1 MKTNPMKL
9 MKPNK
14 FLFLLFL
21 VNFSFAQYNTTAKI
35 KAVATTGLNKII
47 LPPEIRSV
55 SKEDLSDFRIFDSKG
70 IEVPYFI
77 VRNEKETFSNSFEE
91 YNIVSKNAI
100 PNKSTSI
107 VIANPSAQSINQ
119 ISLFIANS
127 DVTKTYSLSGSE
139 DQKEWFGLSNS
150 QTLSDLNSTDKT
162 NTVKTISFPLSSYC
176 FLKIDFDDKKTLPI
190 NVLKAGNFNQQV
202 KNNSLQ
208 EITPQINSVT
218 QLASEK
224 KTKIH
229 IVFDTPQ
236 IINQIAFDIS
246 KPTFYK
252 RDATIYK
259 NATRKVKRKT
269 ETYEENITYF
279 ELNSNT
285 KNTFNIPQ
293 IFEKE
298 IFITID
304 NQDNPALNVAEI
316 KFYQIPVSIIASLN
330 ANEKYT
336 IKTGNKNLSEPQ
348 YDLSNFKNKISEVL
362 PETSIEEIKQIAS
375 AETTIQDKS
384 LWQQSWFMWIC
395 IIIGGIAILYFT
407 TSLVKDMKKNN

>member
-35 KAVATTGLNKII
+35 KAVTSTGLNKIV
-47 LPPEIRSV
+47 LPPAIRSA

-70 IEVPYFI
+70 IEVPYF
-77 VRNEKETFSNSFEE
+77 VARNEKETFSNSFEE
-91 YNIVSKNAI
+91 YSIVSKTVI
-100 PNKSTSI
+100 PNKSSSVI
-107 VIANPSAQSINQ
+107 IANPSTKSINQ

-127 DVTKTYSLSGSE
+127 DVVKTYSLSGSN
-139 DQKEWFGLSNS
+139 DQKEWFGLSNA
-150 QTLSDLNSTDKT
+150 QNLSDLNSDDKT
-162 NTVKTISFPLSSYC
+162 NVIKTISFPLSSYQ

-190 NVLKAGNFNQQV
+190 NILKAGNYTQQV

-208 EITPQINSVT
+208 EIIPKSSSLT
-218 QLASEK
+218 QLTAEK

-229 IVFDTPQ
+229 IVFDAPQ
-236 IINQIAFDIS
+236 IIDQITFDIS
-246 KPTFYK
+246 KPEFYK
-252 RDATIYK
+252 RDVTIYK

-279 ELNSNT
+279 ELNSDT
-285 KNTFNIPQ
+285 KNTFNVPQ

-298 IFITID
+298 IYISID
-304 NQDNPALNVAEI
+304 NQDNPPLGVGEI
-316 KFYQIPVSIIASLN
+316 KFYQIPVSIVTSLN
-330 ANEKYT
+330 ANENYT
-336 IKTGNKNLSEPQ
+336 IKTGNNNLNEPQ
-348 YDLSNFKNKISEVL
+348 YDLSNFKNSISANL
-362 PETSIEEIKQIAS
+362 PEASISEIKQIAS
-375 AETTIQDKS
+375 ADTTIQNKS
-384 LWQQSWFMWIC
+384 FWQQSWFMWIC

-407 TSLVKDMKKNN
+407 ASLVKDMKKE

>member
-1 MKTNPMKL
+1 

-14 FLFLLFL
+14 FLLLLFL

-35 KAVATTGLNKII
+35 KAAATTGLNKII
-47 LPPEIRSV
+47 LPPAIRSA
-55 SKEDLSDFRIFDSKG
+55 SKEDLRDFRIFDSKG

-77 VRNEKETFSNSFEE
+77 VRNEKETFSSTFEE
-91 YNIVSKNAI
+91 YSIVSKTVV

-107 VIANPSAQSINQ
+107 IIANPSTQSINQ

-127 DVTKTYSLSGSE
+127 DVTKNYSVSGSE

-150 QTLSDLNSTDKT
+150 QKLHDLNSNDKT
-162 NTVKTISFPLSSYC
+162 NVIKTISFPLSSYR

-190 NVLKAGNFNQQV
+190 NILKAGNFNEQV

-208 EITPQINSVT
+208 EIVPQSSSVT
-218 QLASEK
+218 QLPSEK

-229 IVFDTPQ
+229 IIFDVPQ
-236 IINQIAFDIS
+236 VLNQISFDIS
-246 KPTFYK
+246 KPAFYK
-252 RDATIYK
+252 RDAILYK
-259 NATRKVKRKT
+259 NAIRKRKHKT
-269 ETYEENITYF
+269 ETYAENITYF

-298 IFITID
+298 FFITIS
-304 NQDNPALNVAEI
+304 NEDNPALDVAEI
-316 KFYQIPVSIIASLN
+316 KFYQIPVSIIADLN

-348 YDLSNFKNKISEVL
+348 YDLSNFKNNIATNL
-362 PETSIEEIKQIAS
+362 PQTSIYEIKQITNTDTKA
-375 AETTIQDKS
+375 QNKS
-384 LWQQSWFMWIC
+384 IWQQSWFMWMC
-395 IIIGGIAILYFT
+395 IVIGGIAILYFT